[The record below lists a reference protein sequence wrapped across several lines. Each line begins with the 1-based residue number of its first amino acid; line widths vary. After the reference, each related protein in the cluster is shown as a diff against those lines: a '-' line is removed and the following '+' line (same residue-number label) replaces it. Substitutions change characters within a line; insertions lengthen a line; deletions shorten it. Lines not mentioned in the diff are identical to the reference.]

1 MMGSKVY
8 PLSANKPDT
17 LMDGDILVQADH
29 HIAWVA
35 ANGTIIQAA
44 DTHLGVHANS
54 RFSLANPGNWTHL
67 VRLPL

>member
-1 MMGSKVY
+1 M
-8 PLSANKPDT
+8 NKPDT